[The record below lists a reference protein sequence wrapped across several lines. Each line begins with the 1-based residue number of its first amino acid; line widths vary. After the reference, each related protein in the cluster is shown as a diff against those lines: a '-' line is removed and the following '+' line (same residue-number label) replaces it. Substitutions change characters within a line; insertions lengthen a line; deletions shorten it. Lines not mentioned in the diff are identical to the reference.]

1 MTEVPQW
8 VERFVLLYFSGADGR
23 ARAPEVFPA
32 HHAYTLDFQAR
43 RPGELLLTGPFAEPV
58 EGQPGAMNV
67 FTSRQAGG
75 VRGHRPVRHR
85 GRGRLVDG
93 AHLAGRARVARGR
106 RRRRPAAGGGGQ
118 PTSCVMLSITAATA
132 RMSTSLCPSTTSTP

>member
-23 ARAPEVFPA
+23 ERVPEVFPA

-67 FTSRQAGG
+67 FTSR
-75 VRGHRPVRHR
+75 
-85 GRGRLVDG
+85 
-93 AHLAGRARVARGR
+93 
-106 RRRRPAAGGGGQ
+106 PAAEEFAVDDPFVTEGVVTSWTVRTWLIGGE
-118 PTSCVMLSITAATA
+118 
-132 RMSTSLCPSTTSTP
+132 